1 MSKISKNI
9 NNLTKFSGEFDRY
22 DTDPRTHEVRV
33 RLVNI
38 KTLDG
43 KAVKES
49 LLISQQDAVDG
60 DLIGNLMIGQ
70 KVYFSSEY
78 FNKIIITKY

>member
-1 MSKISKNI
+1 MEKSLAE
-9 NNLTKFSGEFDRY
+9 NLTKFSGEFDRY
-22 DTDPRTHEVRV
+22 NTDPKTHEVRV
-33 RLVNI
+33 RLKNI
-38 KTLDG
+38 RTLDG
-43 KAVKES
+43 ELVKER

-60 DLIGNLMIGQ
+60 DLIGNLKPGQ

>member
-1 MSKISKNI
+1 MSKILENTK
-9 NNLTKFSGEFDRY
+9 NLTKFSGEFDRY
-22 DTDPRTHEVRV
+22 DTDPTTHEVRV
-33 RLVNI
+33 RLKNI
-38 KTLDG
+38 RTLDG
-43 KAVKES
+43 ELVKES
-49 LLISQQDAVDG
+49 LLITQQDAVDG